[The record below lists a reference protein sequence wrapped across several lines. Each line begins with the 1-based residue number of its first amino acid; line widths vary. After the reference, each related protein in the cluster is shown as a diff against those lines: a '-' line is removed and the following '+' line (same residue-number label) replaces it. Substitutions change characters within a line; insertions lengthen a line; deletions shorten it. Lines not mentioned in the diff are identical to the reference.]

1 MYSLILFSFSFYN
14 FKSRRGLEREIR
26 FPLFPSPY
34 VARFYMG
41 SSRVIRHQASN
52 YAQSAYQCHI
62 KEPLLSLFGNEKQ
75 HSSGTTAAAAITFP
89 QKLIIDQLT
98 RKRKTK
104 KNYVN

>member
-1 MYSLILFSFSFYN
+1 
-14 FKSRRGLEREIR
+14 
-26 FPLFPSPY
+26 
-34 VARFYMG
+34 MG

-104 KNYVN
+104 KKIRKLGLHTSVFFFLRIVCMSSAASVFTGIRCVFMFRTNAK

>member
-1 MYSLILFSFSFYN
+1 
-14 FKSRRGLEREIR
+14 
-26 FPLFPSPY
+26 
-34 VARFYMG
+34 MG

-104 KNYVN
+104 KKLRKLGLHTSVFFLFEDRLHV

>member
-1 MYSLILFSFSFYN
+1 
-14 FKSRRGLEREIR
+14 
-26 FPLFPSPY
+26 
-34 VARFYMG
+34 MG

-104 KNYVN
+104 KLRKLGLHTSVFFFLRIVCMSSAANVFTGIRCVFIFRANAK